1 MNTST
6 IPRTQL
12 KNELGLPK
20 VSDITNIRK
29 ALGQRDWQNSSLS
42 LDDAIEV
49 RRYYF
54 LVRDQQVAPADAL
67 LQIACDRGDNSVDI
81 DDSAIAQ
88 PHEAKRDES
97 EEKGAAILAVQEAT
111 SQGNLGMAETGAQMA
126 TANIEALKIGY
137 VTSLVSG
144 MQDFGNAVRSNLNT
158 LAEAAAGTDMD
169 LREANL
175 PKAKL
180 QERVVSAVLEPY
192 KQTQSK
198 ISKALW

>member
-1 MNTST
+1 MNTFV

-20 VSDITNIRK
+20 VSDITCVRR

-42 LDDAIEV
+42 LEDAIDI

-54 LVRDQQVAPADAL
+54 LVRDEKVAPADAL
-67 LQIACDRGDNSVDI
+67 LQIACDRGENSGDI
-81 DDSAIAQ
+81 DESAIAQ
-88 PHEAKRDES
+88 PHEAKRDED

-137 VTSLVSG
+137 VTGLVAG
-144 MQDFGNAVRSNLNT
+144 MQDFGNAIRSNLNT
-158 LAEAAAGTDMD
+158 LAEAAASIDID

-180 QERVVSAVLEPY
+180 NSKVVSGVLEPH
-192 KQTQSK
+192 QETQSK